1 MVQMAVLG
9 SKVEER
15 DSRLSEQKDCFD
27 ELDRNYMATKAEK
40 DNMDSEK
47 VHPPPEL
54 SSFEARLLCFRSRPA
69 MHGLTMCIFTMASWR
84 DWNIESTQLV
94 PQRKRDQDR
103 IGVGVTHTNHVVTEA
118 AGGQGDRAGGSQ
130 PRAGSRG
137 GCGCAG
143 VSGLLV

>member
-54 SSFEARLLCFRSRPA
+54 SSFEARLLCFRSSPCMA
-69 MHGLTMCIFTMASWR
+69 GLVSLVDSQCASSQWQVVEIGILKVLS
-84 DWNIESTQLV
+84 WYLSASVI
-94 PQRKRDQDR
+94 R
-103 IGVGVTHTNHVVTEA
+103 IG
-118 AGGQGDRAGGSQ
+118 
-130 PRAGSRG
+130 
-137 GCGCAG
+137 
-143 VSGLLV
+143 